1 MPLKILPIGVGAWL
15 AKEEET
21 QQMGRQL
28 NVPSRMRTFV
38 GNLRLFIFYLYL
50 YPSLLFLYRSQQ
62 TGVKT
67 ALEHLT
73 QTHAFGLQEDGELW
87 RARPFS
93 AVPTAFPDCTG
104 EQPGASNQLILCAN
118 FTAS

>member
-1 MPLKILPIGVGAWL
+1 L
-15 AKEEET
+15 AISASVSVSVASLSLSIT
-21 QQMGRQL
+21 AD
-28 NVPSRMRTFV
+28 PSIAEIAK
-38 GNLRLFIFYLYL
+38 GLSH
-50 YPSLLFLYRSQQ
+50 PP